1 VSNRQSAKSLRLA
14 LVFERFLPG
23 QFGIAFLITLLVMLL
38 VWGKNGGD
46 SGAFA
51 TTLVQWQRGFW
62 DSNLMVFTLQMALI
76 LIFGYGIAISP
87 GVFGLLDRLARIPA
101 NGVEGA
107 VITGLISMI
116 LAWLNW
122 GLGLVAGAIYARMV
136 AYALGREGKPF
147 NYPLIGAAG
156 YSGMMIWHSGL
167 SGSATLKVAE
177 EGHLKALIGER
188 QQVPDV
194 LPVSD
199 TIFSFS
205 NVMLSVV
212 VLLVVLVLLRILAK
226 ISPSGDKPYEVS
238 PMETIKIPDKS
249 MAVGAEILEFRK
261 WPALVMGFLL
271 LVYLMLQS
279 GSLSLD
285 FFTPNVVI
293 TLLLAV
299 GLLIYGSLRAY
310 MLAIDRS
317 VQSASGVLLLFP
329 FYFGIIG
336 MLRYSGLTSDITH
349 WIVAQSG
356 QSTFPMVVFVSSA
369 LVNLLI
375 PSGGGQWAVQCPILV
390 EASLKLGVPLEKVV
404 LAFAYGDQLTNML
417 QPFWA
422 IPLLYITRLKA
433 AELIGYT
440 SVIMLSG
447 LIVFSLGIL
456 LSL

>member
-1 VSNRQSAKSLRLA
+1 
-14 LVFERFLPG
+14 
-23 QFGIAFLITLLVMLL
+23 
-38 VWGKNGGD
+38 
-46 SGAFA
+46 
-51 TTLVQWQRGFW
+51 
-62 DSNLMVFTLQMALI
+62 
-76 LIFGYGIAISP
+76 
-87 GVFGLLDRLARIPA
+87 
-101 NGVEGA
+101 
-107 VITGLISMI
+107 
-116 LAWLNW
+116 
-122 GLGLVAGAIYARMV
+122 
-136 AYALGREGKPF
+136 
-147 NYPLIGAAG
+147 
-156 YSGMMIWHSGL
+156 
-167 SGSATLKVAE
+167 
-177 EGHLKALIGER
+177 
-188 QQVPDV
+188 
-194 LPVSD
+194 
-199 TIFSFS
+199 
-205 NVMLSVV
+205 MLSVV

-375 PSGGGQWAVQCPILV
+375 PSGGGQWAVQGPILV

-456 LSL
+456 LSI